1 MKKILTVFAAV
12 ALMAMPIYAQKKAT
26 KAYQRP
32 SLHTVLM
39 TTATASTKGTAQIA
53 DPEILGYA
61 ADSWTS
67 YTKPALY
74 NDFRI
79 PFETVEVGTVKG
91 SIMDVL
97 AQFNSPAS
105 FQGLGIGELKN
116 IVEMLQGQKYRED
129 LKKEVDKVA
138 DKVAHELVAKW
149 WGIQPD
155 GTWSDTLLMNLAC
168 YSATQNQAANAAE
181 TTMGAANQLYN
192 DLATVTMATTFV
204 TFTKLDFYESEP
216 VAAFV
221 RNIMNMVADMT
232 PSPGD
237 LAVRI
242 AAAAT
247 YEAMKEGYTAF
258 TNALLYQLEWNDSI
272 ANEFYT
278 LWTPDNKI
286 DMEKFNAMKFNMKF
300 VGATKASQTCLLKK
314 GDKGKG
320 AQPLVQRTI
329 FKTLDKQFADLQMKY
344 EDFRPMVPILG
355 IDAKGGIIADMGTKE
370 GVKVGDKF
378 NILEPVT
385 NDKGV
390 TKYVL
395 KGTVKVVKWKGE
407 APVFENGV
415 WNNADVDN
423 ATAATNADGSE
434 DVVGTH
440 LSKFKNAST
449 SMFVKRTKK

>member
-12 ALMAMPIYAQKKAT
+12 AMMAMPIYAQRKAT

-39 TTATASTKGTAQIA
+39 TSAESASEGTVQIT

-61 ADSWTS
+61 ADSWTN

-79 PFETVEVGTVKG
+79 PFESVEVGTVKG

-97 AQFNSPAS
+97 AAFNSPQA
-105 FQGLGIGELKN
+105 FNGMGIVQLKS
-116 IVEMLQGQKYRED
+116 IVESLQGKKYRED
-129 LKKEVDKVA
+129 LKKEVDKVT
-138 DKVAHELVAKW
+138 DQVAHELVAKW

-155 GTWSDTLLMNLAC
+155 GSWSDTLLMNLAC

-192 DLATVTMATTFV
+192 ELATITMATTFV

-221 RNIMNMVADMT
+221 RNIMKLVASQT

-237 LAVRI
+237 LAVTI
-242 AAAAT
+242 AAEAT
-247 YEAMKEGYTAF
+247 YAAMKEGYTSF

-278 LWTPDNKI
+278 LWTPENKI
-286 DMEKFNAMKFNMKF
+286 DMEKFNAMKFNLKF

-355 IDAKGGIIADMGTKE
+355 IDEKGGIIADMGTKE
-370 GVKVGDKF
+370 GVEVGDKF
-378 NILEPVT
+378 NVLEPVT
-385 NDKGV
+385 NEKGI

-395 KGTVKVVKWKGE
+395 KGTVKVVKWKGKE
-407 APVFENGV
+407 PVFEKGI
-415 WNNADVDN
+415 WNNADIDN

-440 LSKFKNAST
+440 LSKFKNTST

>member
-12 ALMAMPIYAQKKAT
+12 AMMAMPIYAQRKAT

-39 TTATASTKGTAQIA
+39 TSAESASEGTVQIT

-61 ADSWTS
+61 ADSWTN

-79 PFETVEVGTVKG
+79 PFESVEVGTVKG

-97 AQFNSPAS
+97 AAFNSPQA
-105 FQGLGIGELKN
+105 FNGMGIVQLKS
-116 IVEMLQGQKYRED
+116 IVESLQGKKYRED
-129 LKKEVDKVA
+129 LKKEVDKVT
-138 DKVAHELVAKW
+138 DQVAHQLVAKW

-155 GTWSDTLLMNLAC
+155 GSWSDTLLMNLAC

-192 DLATVTMATTFV
+192 ELATITMATTFV

-221 RNIMNMVADMT
+221 RNIMKLVASQT

-237 LAVRI
+237 LAVTI
-242 AAAAT
+242 AAEAT
-247 YEAMKEGYTAF
+247 YAAMKDGYTSF

-278 LWTPDNKI
+278 LWTPENKI
-286 DMEKFNAMKFNMKF
+286 DMEKFNAMKFNLKF

-355 IDAKGGIIADMGTKE
+355 IDEKGGIIADMGTKE
-370 GVKVGDKF
+370 GVEVGDKF
-378 NILEPVT
+378 NVLEPVT
-385 NDKGV
+385 NEKGI

-407 APVFENGV
+407 EPVFEKGI
-415 WNNADVDN
+415 WNNADIDN